1 MTTVT
6 KPHQWRSIV
15 TLSAGQITASCS
27 RRGTKICSR
36 CCSIQCA
43 LGAECYDCNHLITQD
58 CKPMPARK
66 GRPPEQAD
74 LNFPRRSATQR
85 LARDREAQ
93 EKSRIQ
99 CTECRRKVPQMMPF
113 CGYCATPM
121 PQRQMHMFPHVMT
134 IQRIPPADCS
144 ELMAAPCGKRTQ
156 LRNLAGCI
164 RLLADASGRCPGAP
178 TMGRR
183 QALEEIS
190 TLVER
195 QTPFGAGSS

>member
-1 MTTVT
+1 
-6 KPHQWRSIV
+6 
-15 TLSAGQITASCS
+15 
-27 RRGTKICSR
+27 
-36 CCSIQCA
+36 
-43 LGAECYDCNHLITQD
+43 
-58 CKPMPARK
+58 MPARK